1 MDIGAGVSMIV
12 ARAAGVLLLMLICLS
27 CGETY
32 RPVATPIVPSLP
44 NPGFSHFAV
53 VISGN
58 GTDHPGASTS
68 INVSGDTAESQST
81 LGLMPVQAA
90 VVLSGTRV
98 YVANSHDDTVSS
110 FSPTSPTPVT
120 TISLPAGSAPSF
132 VATAENASVYV
143 ANSGN
148 NTVSA
153 IVMANNVLEQPVY
166 GIPVGIDPVSLAE
179 TPNLQKLYVANRGN
193 GAGGGSV
200 TSINPV
206 DRSVNPPIANAT
218 WVSPVSVAARSDG
231 NRAYVLDQGSG
242 LVWPIDT
249 ASDSVLSPAQCGH
262 NPCSVSVGVGAN
274 FMLYDSTR
282 NRLYVSNPANN
293 TVTYLDAS
301 TDALTATVLAIANPI
316 SVAVLPDGTRAY
328 VSSEAVSTSGTVTYV
343 TSRITVINAS
353 SGSVTTTIPLT
364 TVAQACASN
373 PSELSMAAAADSSR
387 VYVGNCD
394 AGNVAIIQTLSDTM
408 LLQMPA
414 PQSATFSNGTPLP
427 QNPVF
432 VVAGP

>member
-1 MDIGAGVSMIV
+1 MTV

-44 NPGFSHFAV
+44 NPGFSHFAL

-58 GTDHPGASTS
+58 GSDHPGASTS

-153 IVMANNVLEQPVY
+153 ITMASNVLEQPVY
-166 GIPVGIDPVSLAE
+166 GIAVGIDPVWLAE

-206 DRSVNPPIANAT
+206 DRSVNPPISNAI
-218 WVSPVSVAARSDG
+218 WVSPVSVAARSDS

-249 ASDSVLSPAQCGH
+249 ASDSVLLPEQCGH

-328 VSSEAVSTSGTVTYV
+328 ISSAAFSTSGGVTYV
-343 TSRITVINAS
+343 TSRVTVINAS
-353 SGSVTTTIPLT
+353 SGSTTTTIPLS
-364 TVAQACASN
+364 TVKAQPGCGPN

-408 LLQMPA
+408 LLQLPA
-414 PQSATFSNGTPLP
+414 PESATFSNGTPLP

>member
-1 MDIGAGVSMIV
+1 MDFVAGVSMTAV
-12 ARAAGVLLLMLICLS
+12 RATGVLVLMLICIS

-32 RPVATPIVPSLP
+32 RPVATPIIPNLP
-44 NPGFSHFAV
+44 NPAFSHFAA

-58 GTDHPGASTS
+58 GSNNPGASTS
-68 INVSGDTAESQST
+68 IDVSGDTAESQST
-81 LGLMPVQAA
+81 IGLMPVHAA

-98 YVANSHDDTVSS
+98 YVANSVDDTVSA
-110 FSPTSPTPVT
+110 FSPTSPTPVI

-143 ANSGN
+143 ANFGN

-153 IVMANNVLEQPVY
+153 IEMGSNVIEAPIY
-166 GIPVGIDPVSLAE
+166 GIPVGVHPVGLAE

-193 GAGGGSV
+193 AGAGGSV

-206 DRSVNPPIANAT
+206 DRSINPPIANAT

-242 LVWPIDT
+242 LVSAIDSS
-249 ASDSVLSPAQCGH
+249 SDTVV
-262 NPCSVSVGVGAN
+262 NSVSVGVGAN
-274 FMLYDSTR
+274 FMLYDPSR
-282 NRLYVSNPANN
+282 NRLYVSNPVAN
-293 TVTYLDAS
+293 TVTYLEAS
-301 TDALTATVLAIANPI
+301 TDALAATVLSVANPV
-316 SVAVLPDGTRAY
+316 SVAALPDGTRAY
-328 VSSEAVSTSGTVTYV
+328 ISSASVSGGNV
-343 TSRITVINAS
+343 TSRVTVINAS
-353 SGSVTTTIPLT
+353 GGSVKSTIPLT
-364 TVAQACASN
+364 TTVQTCV
-373 PSELSMAAAADSSR
+373 PSPYELSMAAAADSTR

-394 AGNVAIIQTLSDTM
+394 AGNVAIIQTLSDAVV
-408 LLQMPA
+408 LQMPA
-414 PQSATFSNGTPLP
+414 PQSATIKNGTPQP

>member
-1 MDIGAGVSMIV
+1 MTV

-44 NPGFSHFAV
+44 NPGFSHFAL

-153 IVMANNVLEQPVY
+153 IVMSNNVLEQPVY

-249 ASDSVLSPAQCGH
+249 ASDSVLLPTQCGH

-364 TVAQACASN
+364 TVAQVCASN

>member
-1 MDIGAGVSMIV
+1 VG
-12 ARAAGVLLLMLICLS
+12 
-27 CGETY
+27 
-32 RPVATPIVPSLP
+32 
-44 NPGFSHFAV
+44 
-53 VISGN
+53 
-58 GTDHPGASTS
+58 
-68 INVSGDTAESQST
+68 
-81 LGLMPVQAA
+81 
-90 VVLSGTRV
+90 
-98 YVANSHDDTVSS
+98 
-110 FSPTSPTPVT
+110 
-120 TISLPAGSAPSF
+120 
-132 VATAENASVYV
+132 TAENASLYV

-153 IVMANNVLEQPVY
+153 ITMGSNVLEPPVY
-166 GIPVGIDPVSLAE
+166 GIPVGVNPVSLAE

-193 GAGGGSV
+193 GGGGGSV

-206 DRSVNPPIANAT
+206 DRSVNPPITNVT

-231 NRAYVLDQGSG
+231 NRAYVLDQGNGMVSA
-242 LVWPIDT
+242 IDT
-249 ASDSVLSPAQCGH
+249 ASDIVL
-262 NPCSVSVGVGAN
+262 NSVSVGVGAN
-274 FMLYDSTR
+274 FMLYDPTR
-282 NRLYVSNPANN
+282 NRLYVSNPVAN
-293 TVTYLDAS
+293 TVTYLQAS
-301 TDALTATVLAIANPI
+301 TDALSATVLAIANPI

-328 VSSEAVSTSGTVTYV
+328 ISSAVVSGGNV

-353 SGSVTTTIPLT
+353 SGSVTTRIPLT
-364 TVAQACASN
+364 TVAQVCASN

-387 VYVGNCD
+387 LYVGNCD

>member
-1 MDIGAGVSMIV
+1 
-12 ARAAGVLLLMLICLS
+12 
-27 CGETY
+27 
-32 RPVATPIVPSLP
+32 
-44 NPGFSHFAV
+44 
-53 VISGN
+53 
-58 GTDHPGASTS
+58 
-68 INVSGDTAESQST
+68 
-81 LGLMPVQAA
+81 
-90 VVLSGTRV
+90 
-98 YVANSHDDTVSS
+98 
-110 FSPTSPTPVT
+110 
-120 TISLPAGSAPSF
+120 

-153 IVMANNVLEQPVY
+153 ITMASNVLEQPVY
-166 GIPVGIDPVSLAE
+166 GIAVGIDPVWLAE

-206 DRSVNPPIANAT
+206 DRSVNPPISNAI
-218 WVSPVSVAARSDG
+218 WVSPVSVAARSDS

-249 ASDSVLSPAQCGH
+249 ASDSVLLPEQCGH

-328 VSSEAVSTSGTVTYV
+328 ISSAAFSTSGGVTYV
-343 TSRITVINAS
+343 TSRVTVINAS
-353 SGSVTTTIPLT
+353 SGSTTTTIPLS
-364 TVAQACASN
+364 TVKAQPGCGPN

-408 LLQMPA
+408 LLQLPA
-414 PQSATFSNGTPLP
+414 PESATFSNGTPLP

>member
-1 MDIGAGVSMIV
+1 MTVV
-12 ARAAGVLLLMLICLS
+12 RAAGVLLLMLICLS

-58 GTDHPGASTS
+58 GSDHPGASTS

-81 LGLMPVQAA
+81 VGLMPVQAA
-90 VVLSGTRV
+90 IVLSGTRV

-110 FSPTSPTPVT
+110 FAPTSPTPVT

-132 VATAENASVYV
+132 VASAENASVYV

-166 GIPVGIDPVSLAE
+166 GIPVGIDPVWLAE

-206 DRSVNPPIANAT
+206 DRSVNPPIANAI

-242 LVWPIDT
+242 LVSAINT
-249 ASDSVLSPAQCGH
+249 ASDSVV
-262 NPCSVSVGVGAN
+262 NSVSVGVGAN
-274 FMLYDSTR
+274 FMLYDPTR
-282 NRLYVSNPANN
+282 NRLYVSNPVAN
-293 TVTYLDAS
+293 TVTYLQAS
-301 TDALTATVLAIANPI
+301 TDALSATVLAIANPI
-316 SVAVLPDGTRAY
+316 SVVVLPDGTRAY
-328 VSSEAVSTSGTVTYV
+328 VSSAAVSTSGTVTYV

-364 TVAQACASN
+364 TVTQACASN
-373 PSELSMAAAADSSR
+373 PSELAMAAAADSSR

-414 PQSATFSNGTPLP
+414 PQSAAFKPDGTPLP

>member
-1 MDIGAGVSMIV
+1 MTVV
-12 ARAAGVLLLMLICLS
+12 RAAGVLLLMLICLS

-44 NPGFSHFAV
+44 NPGFSHFSV
-53 VISGN
+53 VITGN
-58 GTDHPGASTS
+58 GSDHPGASTS
-68 INVSGDTAESQST
+68 INVSGDTAESRST
-81 LGLMPVQAA
+81 VGLMPVQAA
-90 VVLSGTRV
+90 IVLSGTRV
-98 YVANSHDDTVSS
+98 YVANSHDDTVST

-132 VATAENASVYV
+132 VGTAENASVYV

-153 IVMANNVLEQPVY
+153 ITMGSNVLEPPVY
-166 GIPVGIDPVSLAE
+166 GIPVGVNPVSLAE

-193 GAGGGSV
+193 GGGGGSV

-206 DRSVNPPIANAT
+206 DRSVNPPITNVT

-231 NRAYVLDQGSG
+231 NRAYVLDQGNGMVSA
-242 LVWPIDT
+242 IDT
-249 ASDSVLSPAQCGH
+249 ASDIVL
-262 NPCSVSVGVGAN
+262 NSVSVGVGAN
-274 FMLYDSTR
+274 FMLYDPTR
-282 NRLYVSNPANN
+282 NRLYVSNPVAN
-293 TVTYLDAS
+293 TVTYLQAS
-301 TDALTATVLAIANPI
+301 TDALSATVRAIANPI

-328 VSSEAVSTSGTVTYV
+328 ISSAVVSGGNV

-364 TVAQACASN
+364 TVAQVCASN

-387 VYVGNCD
+387 LYVGNCD

>member
-1 MDIGAGVSMIV
+1 MTVV
-12 ARAAGVLLLMLICLS
+12 RAAGVLLLMLICLS

-32 RPVATPIVPSLP
+32 RPVATPIIPSLP
-44 NPGFSHFAV
+44 NPGFSHFAL

-58 GTDHPGASTS
+58 GSDHPGASTS

-81 LGLMPVQAA
+81 VGLMPVQAA
-90 VVLSGTRV
+90 VVLNGTRV
-98 YVANSHDDTVSS
+98 YVANSHDDTVST

-153 IVMANNVLEQPVY
+153 ITMASNVLEQPVY
-166 GIPVGIDPVSLAE
+166 GIAVGIDPVWLAE

-206 DRSVNPPIANAT
+206 DRSVNPPISNAI
-218 WVSPVSVAARSDG
+218 WVSPVSVAARSDS

-249 ASDSVLSPAQCGH
+249 ASDSVLLPEQCGH

-328 VSSEAVSTSGTVTYV
+328 ISSAAFSTSGGVTYV
-343 TSRITVINAS
+343 TSRVTVINAS
-353 SGSVTTTIPLT
+353 SGSTTTTIPLS
-364 TVAQACASN
+364 TVKAQPGCGPN

-408 LLQMPA
+408 LLQLPA
-414 PQSATFSNGTPLP
+414 PESATFSNGTPLP

>member
-1 MDIGAGVSMIV
+1 MTVV
-12 ARAAGVLLLMLICLS
+12 RAAGVLLLMLICLS
-27 CGETY
+27 CGQTY
-32 RPVATPIVPSLP
+32 RPVATPIIPSLP
-44 NPGFSHFAV
+44 NPGFSHFAL

-58 GTDHPGASTS
+58 GIDHPGASTS
-68 INVSGDTAESQST
+68 INVSGDTAESQSIV
-81 LGLMPVQAA
+81 GLMPVQAA
-90 VVLSGTRV
+90 VVLNGTRV
-98 YVANSHDDTVSS
+98 YVANSHDDTVST

-120 TISLPAGSAPSF
+120 TISLPAGSAPAF

-179 TPNLQKLYVANRGN
+179 TPNLQKLYVANWGN

-200 TSINPV
+200 TSISPI
-206 DRSVNPPIANAT
+206 DRSVNPPISNAT
-218 WVSPVSVAARSDG
+218 WVSPVSVAARSDS

-242 LVWPIDT
+242 MVSAIDT
-249 ASDSVLSPAQCGH
+249 ASDTVVSSVA
-262 NPCSVSVGVGAN
+262 VGVGAN

-282 NRLYVSNPANN
+282 NRLYVSNPLAN
-293 TVTYLDAS
+293 TVTYLQAS

-328 VSSEAVSTSGTVTYV
+328 VSSAAVSTSGGVTYV

-364 TVAQACASN
+364 SVAQVCASN

-408 LLQMPA
+408 LLQLPA
-414 PQSATFSNGTPLP
+414 PESATFSNGTPLP

>member
-1 MDIGAGVSMIV
+1 MTVV
-12 ARAAGVLLLMLICLS
+12 RAAGVLLLMLICLS

-32 RPVATPIVPSLP
+32 RPVATPIIPSLP
-44 NPGFSHFAV
+44 NPGFSHFALI
-53 VISGN
+53 ISGN
-58 GTDHPGASTS
+58 GSDHPGASTS

-81 LGLMPVQAA
+81 VGLMPVRAA
-90 VVLSGTRV
+90 VVLNGTRV

-153 IVMANNVLEQPVY
+153 ITMANNVLEQPVY
-166 GIPVGIDPVSLAE
+166 GISVGIDPVWLAE

-206 DRSVNPPIANAT
+206 DRSVNPPISNAT

-242 LVWPIDT
+242 MVSAIDT
-249 ASDSVLSPAQCGH
+249 ASDTVV
-262 NPCSVSVGVGAN
+262 NSVSVGVGAN

-282 NRLYVSNPANN
+282 NRLYVSNPVAN
-293 TVTYLDAS
+293 TVTYLQAS
-301 TDALTATVLAIANPI
+301 TDALSATVLTIANPI

-328 VSSEAVSTSGTVTYV
+328 VSSAAVSTSGTVTYV

-353 SGSVTTTIPLT
+353 SGTVTTTIPLT
-364 TVAQACASN
+364 SVAQVCASN

-408 LLQMPA
+408 LLQLPA